1 MKAPRRRWKLS
12 VELWADSEEAALDS
26 LKDIL
31 TRARVDGAIGS
42 TFGGCDAGG
51 TWSLQDENPEMTHE
65 RYIAEIEAYLLNPR
79 EFEACLPGK
88 LQPPEAA
95 GPEHSEDSQGRR
107 RLTDE
112 AVEKIQLGM
121 GLKAPNKEAKPREAD
136 PLSGIDAR
144 EWARE
149 FLRIWSGRWSEVDE
163 GLMISW
169 FSNAI
174 MRGFDEGARR
184 ALEESQN
191 SPLGA
196 RPPACPQCG
205 SRLVMLRSKT
215 FGVDS
220 EVETRQVACIRACV
234 FGPLSSD
241 EKLAVE
247 AWNNFHL
254 NGGKF

>member
-1 MKAPRRRWKLS
+1 MTTKHEFDWTWLDADRRSMHKETRIETTITTAPRGK
-12 VELWADSEEAALDS
+12 
-26 LKDIL
+26 
-31 TRARVDGAIGS
+31 
-42 TFGGCDAGG
+42 
-51 TWSLQDENPEMTHE
+51 P
-65 RYIAEIEAYLLNPR
+65 IAEIEAYLLNPR

-144 EWARE
+144 
-149 FLRIWSGRWSEVDE
+149 
-163 GLMISW
+163 
-169 FSNAI
+169 
-174 MRGFDEGARR
+174 
-184 ALEESQN
+184 LEESQN
-191 SPLGA
+191 SPFGA
-196 RPPACPQCG
+196 RPPVCPQCG